1 MLSIEPKNISPAAR
15 YVVEGLQK
23 AGFTAY
29 VVGGCVR
36 DLLLGHQPKDFDVA
50 TNATPEEVHEQFR
63 GSRLIGRRFRL
74 VHVRKGREVIEVS
87 TFRGSQPHAEQRP
100 AHGNNENIFGTFE
113 EDAFRRDFTI
123 NALYYDPTKQEL
135 LDPTAQGLT
144 DLGARALV
152 IIGDPLTRFT
162 EDPVRMIRAAR
173 FLAKLDFKIDPSLK
187 TVIKKNAALL
197 QLVAPARLFE
207 EFLKLSL
214 AGQSESTFEAL
225 NDLNLLHPMFPFKHQ
240 THQLTAFERHALAST
255 DERIRSGKSVTP
267 AFLLASLLWDGF
279 LAQKQK
285 SLEQGLGLL
294 DAAQAASDITV
305 LDQLPAI
312 AIPKRFTQ
320 PMKEIWELQDRLEFK
335 VGRRPLRL
343 LEHKRFRA
351 AYDFL
356 LLREKEDSK
365 LTEPADWWTRVQG
378 ESPDVQRDMLKLLD
392 RHPKQPRRRKKRQRK
407 PSPPFESPSE

>member
-50 TNATPEEVHEQFR
+50 TNATPEEIHEQFR
-63 GSRLIGRRFRL
+63 GSRMIGRRFRL
-74 VHVRKGREVIEVS
+74 VHVRKGREIIEIS
-87 TFRGSQPHAEQRP
+87 TFRGGQSHSKQGP
-100 AHGNNENIFGTFE
+100 AHGKNENIFGTFE

-135 LDPTAQGLT
+135 LDPTARGLA
-144 DLGARALV
+144 DLSARALV

-173 FLAKLDFKIDPSLK
+173 FLAKLGFEIDPSLEI
-187 TVIKKNAALL
+187 VIKKNAALL

-214 AGQSESTFEAL
+214 AGQSESTFKAL

-240 THQLTAFERHALAST
+240 THQLTALEKHALAST

-267 AFLLASLLWDGF
+267 AGVTDFPDRMRSSVDASACF
-279 LAQKQK
+279 SSAV
-285 SLEQGLGLL
+285 S
-294 DAAQAASDITV
+294 
-305 LDQLPAI
+305 
-312 AIPKRFTQ
+312 
-320 PMKEIWELQDRLEFK
+320 
-335 VGRRPLRL
+335 
-343 LEHKRFRA
+343 
-351 AYDFL
+351 
-356 LLREKEDSK
+356 
-365 LTEPADWWTRVQG
+365 WWV
-378 ESPDVQRDMLKLLD
+378 
-392 RHPKQPRRRKKRQRK
+392 
-407 PSPPFESPSE
+407 

>member
-87 TFRGSQPHAEQRP
+87 TFRGSQPHAEQGP
-100 AHGNNENIFGTFE
+100 AHGKNENIFGTFE

-144 DLGARALV
+144 DLNARALV

-225 NDLNLLHPMFPFKHQ
+225 NDLNLLHPMFPFNHQ

-267 AFLLASLLWDGF
+267 AFLLASLLWDSF
-279 LAQKQK
+279 LSPKT
-285 SLEQGLGLL
+285 EVLG
-294 DAAQAASDITV
+294 AGAWPAGCRASGI
-305 LDQLPAI
+305 
-312 AIPKRFTQ
+312 
-320 PMKEIWELQDRLEFK
+320 
-335 VGRRPLRL
+335 
-343 LEHKRFRA
+343 
-351 AYDFL
+351 
-356 LLREKEDSK
+356 
-365 LTEPADWWTRVQG
+365 
-378 ESPDVQRDMLKLLD
+378 
-392 RHPKQPRRRKKRQRK
+392 
-407 PSPPFESPSE
+407 